1 MPTQTPTETPVQP
14 LPKPSGGVP
23 FVLVVWLV
31 LSLLISV
38 PWLWAA
44 RSGSVWVTAGPQPAA
59 SQADTAQLDTSQAD
73 AAPVESQPD
82 PSLGSGWADGSAT
95 SNPPAPAATTIR
107 VPAPAPS
114 TSSSTHASVTAT
126 VARTCGADGNDDCFL
141 TLRAGPDSSTA
152 SLLRYDEGETVQ
164 VTCQVYGDRARS
176 SVMDATSSVW
186 AKTTD
191 GGYVAAIYLDGIDQF
206 SITTPC

>member
-1 MPTQTPTETPVQP
+1 MPTQTRTETPVQP
-14 LPKPSGGVP
+14 LPRPSGGVK

-31 LSLLISV
+31 LSLLIGA
-38 PWLWAA
+38 PWLWAT
-44 RSGSVWVTAGPQPAA
+44 RSGSVWVTAAPQPTV
-59 SQADTAQLDTSQAD
+59 SQADTAQAD

-95 SNPPAPAATTIR
+95 SNPPAPPTTTVT

-114 TSSSTHASVTAT
+114 TSSPSRAEVTAT

-164 VTCQVYGDRARS
+164 VLCQVYGDRAHS
-176 SVMDATSSVW
+176 SVMDGTSSVW